1 MEDCAYRLIKNG
13 TIVTATKT
21 YRANLYIRQ
30 GKIAAISEDELDVA
44 VENVVDA
51 AGKLILPGFIDTH
64 VHSRDGK
71 NGAHYKDRLSVTT
84 KGEERTC

>member
-71 NGAHYKDRLSVTT
+71 MEHTIKRISVTLPHRAQLA
-84 KGEERTC
+84 E